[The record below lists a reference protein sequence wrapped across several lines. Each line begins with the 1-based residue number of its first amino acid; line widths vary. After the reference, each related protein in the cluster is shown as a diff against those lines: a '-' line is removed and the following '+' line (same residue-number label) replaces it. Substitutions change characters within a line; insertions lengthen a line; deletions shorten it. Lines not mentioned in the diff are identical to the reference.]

1 MNRFMKYAAAAL
13 AAATAVSTLGGCEQ
27 LEQKTPE
34 DTVAVTFG
42 DTNIMLDEVTY
53 MIRSMEYTY
62 ESYFGSNICSND
74 MGDGSGM
81 TVGDYIKQMSLS
93 QLRQTLVLN
102 EYAEQNGIELSDA
115 QKAKV
120 DDAIEKLKEEGEDY
134 LNAVGA
140 TDELIEKTYTENAIA
155 NLVYMDLVADVD
167 TTVGDDEF
175 LRKKIAYVKLTPS
188 ELTETTAAEEG
199 TTVTETESG
208 SEEEASS
215 EAGSS
220 EETSEAGSEE
230 ASSEN
235 ASDEAASSE
244 VASDEADSTEEAS
257 TEKETETSTEVATET
272 ETETESA
279 SDTEVVTEV
288 ATEAESESESN
299 TESDTES
306 DTEVSNGSE
315 ESTEAETLSEE
326 EQERQD
332 AMNDAADKILKEFED
347 GSDAADFI
355 SDYQNDSHFTATNS
369 EISISEEGTAVYNA
383 AAWALSTDECTIYN
397 SDDGSIYII
406 RCLDDN
412 DEEARQ
418 SAIDSEIESRKT
430 ALFEE
435 KYSEIQDASSKF
447 KVDQDVIDTIRFTTP
462 VYVAPTEEDTT
473 EETTENASEEAS
485 SEDASSEEASSESES
500 ESSSEEVTEE
510 SAEKNTESESE
521 SEKES
526 TSEAETK

>member
-1 MNRFMKYAAAAL
+1 MNRIMKYAAAAL

-27 LEQKTPE
+27 LEKKAPE
-34 DTVAVTFG
+34 DTVAVSFG

-62 ESYFGSNICSND
+62 ESYFGSNICGND

-102 EYAEQNGIELSDA
+102 EYAKKNGIELSDD

-120 DDAIEKLKEEGEDY
+120 DEAIEKLQTESEDY
-134 LNAVGA
+134 LEAVGA

-188 ELTETTAAEEG
+188 ELTETTAADEA
-199 TTVTETESG
+199 TTEVSSDEDS
-208 SEEEASS
+208 SEEASS
-215 EAGSS
+215 IENTEAES
-220 EETSEAGSEE
+220 ESASKDVTTSTEE

-235 ASDEAASSE
+235 ASTDAAST
-244 VASDEADSTEEAS
+244 EAVSTEEAS
-257 TEKETETSTEVATET
+257 SENVSELSSEASTEDSTEV
-272 ETETESA
+272 
-279 SDTEVVTEV
+279 
-288 ATEAESESESN
+288 
-299 TESDTES
+299 
-306 DTEVSNGSE
+306 
-315 ESTEAETLSEE
+315 ETLSEE

-332 AMNDAADKILKEFED
+332 AMNDAADKILKEFEE
-347 GSDAADFI
+347 GNDAADFI

-369 EISISEEGTAVYNA
+369 EISISEDGTAVYNA
-383 AAWALSTDECTIYN
+383 AAWALATDECTVYR

-430 ALFEE
+430 ALFSE
-435 KYSEIQDASSKF
+435 KYAEIQDDSSKF
-447 KVDQDVIDTIRFTTP
+447 KVDEDVIDTIRFTTP
-462 VYVAPTEEDTT
+462 VYVAPSE
-473 EETTENASEEAS
+473 EETSESETSGEETSESETGEKESTKEEKSSESDESKEVVSEAS
-485 SEDASSEEASSESES
+485 SE
-500 ESSSEEVTEE
+500 EE
-510 SAEKNTESESE
+510 SK
-521 SEKES
+521 
-526 TSEAETK
+526 

>member
-1 MNRFMKYAAAAL
+1 MNRIMKYAAAAL

-27 LEQKTPE
+27 LEKKAPE
-34 DTVAVTFG
+34 DTVAVSFG

-62 ESYFGSNICSND
+62 ESYFGSNICGND

-102 EYAEQNGIELSDA
+102 EYAKKNGIELSDD

-120 DDAIEKLKEEGEDY
+120 DEAIEKLQTESEDY
-134 LNAVGA
+134 LDAVGA

-188 ELTETTAAEEG
+188 ELTETTAADEATTEVSSDEDSSEEASSIENTEAESESASKDV
-199 TTVTETESG
+199 TTST
-208 SEEEASS
+208 EEASS
-215 EAGSS
+215 EKAS
-220 EETSEAGSEE
+220 TEE

-235 ASDEAASSE
+235 VSELSS
-244 VASDEADSTEEAS
+244 EAS
-257 TEKETETSTEVATET
+257 TEDSTEV
-272 ETETESA
+272 
-279 SDTEVVTEV
+279 
-288 ATEAESESESN
+288 
-299 TESDTES
+299 
-306 DTEVSNGSE
+306 
-315 ESTEAETLSEE
+315 ETLSEE

-332 AMNDAADKILKEFED
+332 AMNDAADKILKEFEE
-347 GSDAADFI
+347 GNDAADFI

-369 EISISEEGTAVYNA
+369 EISISEDGTAVYNA
-383 AAWALSTDECTIYN
+383 SAWALATDECTVYR

-430 ALFEE
+430 ALFSE
-435 KYSEIQDASSKF
+435 KYAEIQDDSSKF
-447 KVDQDVIDTIRFTTP
+447 KVDEDVIDTIRFTTP
-462 VYVAPTEEDTT
+462 VYVAPSE
-473 EETTENASEEAS
+473 EETSESETSGEETSESETGEKESTKEEKSSESDESEEAVSEAS
-485 SEDASSEEASSESES
+485 SE
-500 ESSSEEVTEE
+500 EE
-510 SAEKNTESESE
+510 SK
-521 SEKES
+521 
-526 TSEAETK
+526 

>member
-1 MNRFMKYAAAAL
+1 MNRIMKYAAAAL

-27 LEQKTPE
+27 LEKKAPE
-34 DTVAVTFG
+34 DTVAVSFG

-62 ESYFGSNICSND
+62 ESYFGSNICGND

-102 EYAEQNGIELSDA
+102 EYAKKNGIELSDD

-120 DDAIEKLKEEGEDY
+120 DEAIEKLQTESEDY
-134 LNAVGA
+134 LDAVGA

-188 ELTETTAAEEG
+188 ELTETTAAEEA
-199 TTVTETESG
+199 TTEVSSDEDSSEEASSIENTEAESESASKDVTTST
-208 SEEEASS
+208 EEASS
-215 EAGSS
+215 EKAS
-220 EETSEAGSEE
+220 TEAVSTEE

-235 ASDEAASSE
+235 VSKLSS
-244 VASDEADSTEEAS
+244 EAS
-257 TEKETETSTEVATET
+257 TEDSTEV
-272 ETETESA
+272 
-279 SDTEVVTEV
+279 
-288 ATEAESESESN
+288 
-299 TESDTES
+299 
-306 DTEVSNGSE
+306 
-315 ESTEAETLSEE
+315 ETLSEE

-332 AMNDAADKILKEFED
+332 AMNDAADKILKEFEE
-347 GSDAADFI
+347 GNDAADFI

-369 EISISEEGTAVYNA
+369 EISISEDGTAVYNA
-383 AAWALSTDECTIYN
+383 SAWALATDECTVYR

-430 ALFEE
+430 ALFSE
-435 KYSEIQDASSKF
+435 KYAEIQDDSSKF
-447 KVDQDVIDTIRFTTP
+447 KVDEDVIDTIRFTTP
-462 VYVAPTEEDTT
+462 VYVAPSE
-473 EETTENASEEAS
+473 EETSESETSGEETSESETGEKESTKEEKSSESDESEEVVSEAS
-485 SEDASSEEASSESES
+485 SE
-500 ESSSEEVTEE
+500 EE
-510 SAEKNTESESE
+510 SK
-521 SEKES
+521 
-526 TSEAETK
+526 

>member
-1 MNRFMKYAAAAL
+1 MNRIMKYAAAAL

-27 LEQKTPE
+27 LEKKAPE
-34 DTVAVTFG
+34 DTVAVSFG

-102 EYAEQNGIELSDA
+102 EYAKKNGIELSGD

-120 DDAIEKLKEEGEDY
+120 DEAIEKLQTEAEDY
-134 LNAVGA
+134 LDAVGA

-188 ELTETTAAEEG
+188 ELTETTAAAEATTEASSDEGSSEESSS
-199 TTVTETESG
+199 VENTETESI
-208 SEEEASS
+208 SKDDETSTEEASS
-215 EAGSS
+215 EKAS
-220 EETSEAGSEE
+220 TEE
-230 ASSEN
+230 ASSEKT
-235 ASDEAASSE
+235 SELSSE
-244 VASDEADSTEEAS
+244 SDTEAS
-257 TEKETETSTEVATET
+257 TES
-272 ETETESA
+272 
-279 SDTEVVTEV
+279 
-288 ATEAESESESN
+288 
-299 TESDTES
+299 
-306 DTEVSNGSE
+306 
-315 ESTEAETLSEE
+315 ETLSEE

-332 AMNDAADKILKEFED
+332 AMNDAADKILKEFEE
-347 GSDAADFI
+347 GNDAADFI

-369 EISISEEGTAVYNA
+369 EISISEDGTAVYNA
-383 AAWALSTDECTIYN
+383 AAWALATDECTVYK

-430 ALFEE
+430 ALFSE
-435 KYSEIQDASSKF
+435 KYAEIQDESSKF
-447 KVDQDVIDTIRFTTP
+447 KVDEDVIDTIRFTTP
-462 VYVAPTEEDTT
+462 VYVAPSE
-473 EETTENASEEAS
+473 EETSEGETGKEETSENETSEEESSKAEKSSESDESEEAVSEAS
-485 SEDASSEEASSESES
+485 SE
-500 ESSSEEVTEE
+500 EE
-510 SAEKNTESESE
+510 SK
-521 SEKES
+521 
-526 TSEAETK
+526 

>member
-1 MNRFMKYAAAAL
+1 MNRIMKYAAAAL

-27 LEQKTPE
+27 LENKAPE
-34 DTVAVTFG
+34 DTVAVSFG

-102 EYAEQNGIELSDA
+102 EYAKKNGIELSDD

-120 DDAIEKLKEEGEDY
+120 DEAIEKLQTESEDY
-134 LNAVGA
+134 LDAVGA

-188 ELTETTAAEEG
+188 ELTETTAAAEATTEASSDEGSSEESSS
-199 TTVTETESG
+199 VENTETESI
-208 SEEEASS
+208 SKDDETSTEEASS
-215 EAGSS
+215 EKA
-220 EETSEAGSEE
+220 
-230 ASSEN
+230 
-235 ASDEAASSE
+235 
-244 VASDEADSTEEAS
+244 STEEAS
-257 TEKETETSTEVATET
+257 TEEASSEKASELSSEALTEDSTE
-272 ETETESA
+272 S
-279 SDTEVVTEV
+279 
-288 ATEAESESESN
+288 
-299 TESDTES
+299 
-306 DTEVSNGSE
+306 
-315 ESTEAETLSEE
+315 ETLSEE

-332 AMNDAADKILKEFED
+332 AMNDAADKILKAFEE
-347 GSDAADFI
+347 GNDAADFI

-369 EISISEEGTAVYNA
+369 EISISEDGTAVYNA
-383 AAWALSTDECTIYN
+383 AAWALATDECTVYK

-430 ALFEE
+430 ALFSE
-435 KYSEIQDASSKF
+435 KYAEIQDESSKF
-447 KVDQDVIDTIRFTTP
+447 KVDEDVIDTIRFTTP
-462 VYVAPTEEDTT
+462 VYVAPSEEESSEGETSG
-473 EETTENASEEAS
+473 EETSENETSEEESSKAEKSSESEEAVSEAS
-485 SEDASSEEASSESES
+485 SE
-500 ESSSEEVTEE
+500 EE
-510 SAEKNTESESE
+510 SK
-521 SEKES
+521 
-526 TSEAETK
+526 

>member
-1 MNRFMKYAAAAL
+1 MNRIMKYAAAAL

-27 LEQKTPE
+27 LEKKAPE
-34 DTVAVTFG
+34 DTVAVSFG

-62 ESYFGSNICSND
+62 ESYFGSNICGND

-102 EYAEQNGIELSDA
+102 EYAKKNGIELSDD

-120 DDAIEKLKEEGEDY
+120 DEAIEKLQTESEDY
-134 LNAVGA
+134 LEAVGA

-188 ELTETTAAEEG
+188 ELTETTAADGATTEVSSDEDSSEEASSIENTEAESESASKDV
-199 TTVTETESG
+199 TTST
-208 SEEEASS
+208 EEASS
-215 EAGSS
+215 EKAS
-220 EETSEAGSEE
+220 TEE

-235 ASDEAASSE
+235 VSELSS
-244 VASDEADSTEEAS
+244 EAS
-257 TEKETETSTEVATET
+257 TE
-272 ETETESA
+272 
-279 SDTEVVTEV
+279 D
-288 ATEAESESESN
+288 
-299 TESDTES
+299 
-306 DTEVSNGSE
+306 
-315 ESTEAETLSEE
+315 STEAETLSEE

-332 AMNDAADKILKEFED
+332 AMNDAADKILKEFEE
-347 GSDAADFI
+347 GNDAADFI

-369 EISISEEGTAVYNA
+369 EISISEDGTAVYNA
-383 AAWALSTDECTIYN
+383 AAWALATDECTVYR

-430 ALFEE
+430 ALFSE
-435 KYSEIQDASSKF
+435 KYAEIQDDSSKF
-447 KVDQDVIDTIRFTTP
+447 KVDEDVIDTIRFTTP
-462 VYVAPTEEDTT
+462 VYVAPSE
-473 EETTENASEEAS
+473 EETSESETSGEETSESETNGEETSESETGGEKTSENETSEEESVKAENSSESDESEEAVSEAS
-485 SEDASSEEASSESES
+485 SE
-500 ESSSEEVTEE
+500 EE
-510 SAEKNTESESE
+510 SK
-521 SEKES
+521 
-526 TSEAETK
+526 

>member
-1 MNRFMKYAAAAL
+1 MNRIMKYAAAAL

-27 LEQKTPE
+27 LEKKAPE
-34 DTVAVTFG
+34 DTVAVSFG

-62 ESYFGSNICSND
+62 ESYFGSNICGND

-102 EYAEQNGIELSDA
+102 EYAKKNGIELSDD

-120 DDAIEKLKEEGEDY
+120 DEAIEKLQTESEDY
-134 LNAVGA
+134 LEAVGA

-188 ELTETTAAEEG
+188 ELTETTAADEATTEVSSDEDSSEEASSIEN
-199 TTVTETESG
+199 TETESE
-208 SEEEASS
+208 SVSKDVTTSTEEASS
-215 EAGSS
+215 EKAS
-220 EETSEAGSEE
+220 TEAVSTEE

-235 ASDEAASSE
+235 VSEISS
-244 VASDEADSTEEAS
+244 EAS
-257 TEKETETSTEVATET
+257 TEDSTEV
-272 ETETESA
+272 
-279 SDTEVVTEV
+279 
-288 ATEAESESESN
+288 
-299 TESDTES
+299 
-306 DTEVSNGSE
+306 
-315 ESTEAETLSEE
+315 ETLSEE

-332 AMNDAADKILKEFED
+332 AMNDAADKILKEFEE
-347 GSDAADFI
+347 GNDAADFI

-369 EISISEEGTAVYNA
+369 EISISEDGTAVYNA
-383 AAWALSTDECTIYN
+383 AAWALATDECTVYR

-430 ALFEE
+430 ALFSE
-435 KYSEIQDASSKF
+435 KYAEIQEESSKF
-447 KVDQDVIDTIRFTTP
+447 KVDEDVIDTIRFTTP
-462 VYVAPTEEDTT
+462 VYVAPSE
-473 EETTENASEEAS
+473 EETSESETSGEETSESETGEEESTKEEKSSESDESEEAVSEAS
-485 SEDASSEEASSESES
+485 SE
-500 ESSSEEVTEE
+500 EE
-510 SAEKNTESESE
+510 SK
-521 SEKES
+521 
-526 TSEAETK
+526 

>member
-1 MNRFMKYAAAAL
+1 MNRIMKYAAAAL
-13 AAATAVSTLGGCEQ
+13 VAATAVSTLGGCEQ
-27 LEQKTPE
+27 LEKKAPE
-34 DTVAVTFG
+34 DTVAVSFG

-62 ESYFGSNICSND
+62 ESYFGSNICGND

-102 EYAEQNGIELSDA
+102 EYAKKNGIELSDD

-120 DDAIEKLKEEGEDY
+120 DEAIEKLQTESEDY
-134 LNAVGA
+134 LEAVGA

-188 ELTETTAAEEG
+188 ELTETTAAEEA
-199 TTVTETESG
+199 TTEVSSDEDS
-208 SEEEASS
+208 SEEASS
-215 EAGSS
+215 IENTEAES
-220 EETSEAGSEE
+220 ESASKDVTTSTEE

-235 ASDEAASSE
+235 ASTDA
-244 VASDEADSTEEAS
+244 VSTEEAS
-257 TEKETETSTEVATET
+257 SENVSKLSSEASTEDSTEV
-272 ETETESA
+272 
-279 SDTEVVTEV
+279 
-288 ATEAESESESN
+288 
-299 TESDTES
+299 
-306 DTEVSNGSE
+306 
-315 ESTEAETLSEE
+315 ETLSEE

-332 AMNDAADKILKEFED
+332 AMNDAADKILKEFEE
-347 GSDAADFI
+347 GNDAADFI

-369 EISISEEGTAVYNA
+369 EISISEDGTAVYNA
-383 AAWALSTDECTIYN
+383 AAWALATDECTVYR

-430 ALFEE
+430 ALFSE
-435 KYSEIQDASSKF
+435 KYAEIQDDSSKF
-447 KVDQDVIDTIRFTTP
+447 KVDEDVIDTIRFTTP
-462 VYVAPTEEDTT
+462 VYVAPSE
-473 EETTENASEEAS
+473 EETSESETSGEETSESETGEEESTKEEKSSESDESEEAVSEAS
-485 SEDASSEEASSESES
+485 SE
-500 ESSSEEVTEE
+500 EE
-510 SAEKNTESESE
+510 SK
-521 SEKES
+521 
-526 TSEAETK
+526 

>member
-1 MNRFMKYAAAAL
+1 MNRIMKYAAAAL

-27 LEQKTPE
+27 LENKAPE
-34 DTVAVTFG
+34 DTVAVSFG

-102 EYAEQNGIELSDA
+102 EYAKKNGIELSDD

-120 DDAIEKLKEEGEDY
+120 DEAIEKLQTEAEDY
-134 LNAVGA
+134 LDAVGA

-188 ELTETTAAEEG
+188 ELTETTAAAEA
-199 TTVTETESG
+199 TTEV
-208 SEEEASS
+208 SS
-215 EAGSS
+215 DEDSS
-220 EETSEAGSEE
+220 EE
-230 ASSEN
+230 SSSIEN
-235 ASDEAASSE
+235 
-244 VASDEADSTEEAS
+244 
-257 TEKETETSTEVATET
+257 
-272 ETETESA
+272 
-279 SDTEVVTEV
+279 
-288 ATEAESESESN
+288 TEAESESASKDVTTS
-299 TESDTES
+299 TEEAS
-306 DTEVSNGSE
+306 SE
-315 ESTEAETLSEE
+315 KASTEAVSTEEASSEKTSELSSEASTEASTESETLSEE

-332 AMNDAADKILKEFED
+332 AMNDAADKILKAFEE
-347 GSDAADFI
+347 GNDAADFI

-369 EISISEEGTAVYNA
+369 EISISEDGTAVYNA
-383 AAWALSTDECTIYN
+383 AAWALSTDECTVYK

-430 ALFEE
+430 ALFSE
-435 KYSEIQDASSKF
+435 KYAEIQEESSKF
-447 KVDQDVIDTIRFTTP
+447 KVDEDVIDTIRFTTP
-462 VYVAPTEEDTT
+462 VYVAPSE
-473 EETTENASEEAS
+473 EETSESETNGEETSESETNGEETSESETGGEKTSENETSEEESVKAENSSESDESEEAVSEAS
-485 SEDASSEEASSESES
+485 SE
-500 ESSSEEVTEE
+500 EE
-510 SAEKNTESESE
+510 SK
-521 SEKES
+521 
-526 TSEAETK
+526 

>member
-1 MNRFMKYAAAAL
+1 MNRIMKYAAAAL

-27 LEQKTPE
+27 LEKKAPE
-34 DTVAVTFG
+34 DTVAVSFG

-62 ESYFGSNICSND
+62 ESYFGSNICGND

-102 EYAEQNGIELSDA
+102 EYAKKNGIELSDD

-120 DDAIEKLKEEGEDY
+120 DEAIEKLQTESEDY
-134 LNAVGA
+134 LEAVGA

-188 ELTETTAAEEG
+188 ELTETTAADEATTEVSSDEDSSEEASSIENTEAESESVSKDV
-199 TTVTETESG
+199 TTST
-208 SEEEASS
+208 EEASS
-215 EAGSS
+215 EKAS
-220 EETSEAGSEE
+220 TEAVSTEE

-235 ASDEAASSE
+235 VSELSS
-244 VASDEADSTEEAS
+244 EAS
-257 TEKETETSTEVATET
+257 TEDSTEV
-272 ETETESA
+272 
-279 SDTEVVTEV
+279 
-288 ATEAESESESN
+288 
-299 TESDTES
+299 
-306 DTEVSNGSE
+306 
-315 ESTEAETLSEE
+315 ETLSEE

-332 AMNDAADKILKEFED
+332 AMNDAADKILKEFEE
-347 GSDAADFI
+347 GNDAADFI

-369 EISISEEGTAVYNA
+369 EISISEDGTAVYNA
-383 AAWALSTDECTIYN
+383 AAWALATDECTVYR

-430 ALFEE
+430 ALFSE
-435 KYSEIQDASSKF
+435 KYAEIQDDSSKF
-447 KVDQDVIDTIRFTTP
+447 KVDEDVIDTIRFTTP
-462 VYVAPTEEDTT
+462 VYVAPSE
-473 EETTENASEEAS
+473 EETSESETGEEESTKEEKSSESDESEEAVSEAS
-485 SEDASSEEASSESES
+485 SE
-500 ESSSEEVTEE
+500 EE
-510 SAEKNTESESE
+510 SK
-521 SEKES
+521 
-526 TSEAETK
+526 

>member
-1 MNRFMKYAAAAL
+1 MNRIMKYAAAAL

-27 LEQKTPE
+27 LEKKAPE
-34 DTVAVTFG
+34 DTVAVSFG

-62 ESYFGSNICSND
+62 ESYFGSNICGND

-102 EYAEQNGIELSDA
+102 EYAKKNGIELSDD
-115 QKAKV
+115 QKAKL
-120 DDAIEKLKEEGEDY
+120 DEAIEKLQTESEDY
-134 LNAVGA
+134 LEAVGA

-188 ELTETTAAEEG
+188 ELTETTAADEA
-199 TTVTETESG
+199 TTEV
-208 SEEEASS
+208 SS
-215 EAGSS
+215 DEDS
-220 EETSEAGSEE
+220 SEE
-230 ASSEN
+230 ASSIEN
-235 ASDEAASSE
+235 
-244 VASDEADSTEEAS
+244 
-257 TEKETETSTEVATET
+257 
-272 ETETESA
+272 
-279 SDTEVVTEV
+279 
-288 ATEAESESESN
+288 TEAESESVSKDVTTS
-299 TESDTES
+299 TEEAS
-306 DTEVSNGSE
+306 SE
-315 ESTEAETLSEE
+315 KASTEAVSTGEASSENVSKLSSEASTEDSTEVETLSEE

-332 AMNDAADKILKEFED
+332 AMNDAADKILKEFEE
-347 GSDAADFI
+347 GNDAADFI

-369 EISISEEGTAVYNA
+369 EISISEDGTAVYNA
-383 AAWALSTDECTIYN
+383 SAWALATDECTVYR

-430 ALFEE
+430 ALFSE
-435 KYSEIQDASSKF
+435 KYAEIQDDSSKF
-447 KVDQDVIDTIRFTTP
+447 KVDEDVIDTIRFTTP
-462 VYVAPTEEDTT
+462 VYVAPSE
-473 EETTENASEEAS
+473 EETSESETSGEETSESETGEKESTKEEKSSESDESEEAVSEAS
-485 SEDASSEEASSESES
+485 SE
-500 ESSSEEVTEE
+500 EE
-510 SAEKNTESESE
+510 SK
-521 SEKES
+521 
-526 TSEAETK
+526 

>member
-1 MNRFMKYAAAAL
+1 MNRIMKYAAAAL

-27 LEQKTPE
+27 LENKAPE
-34 DTVAVTFG
+34 DTVAVSFG

-102 EYAEQNGIELSDA
+102 EYAKKNGIELSDD

-120 DDAIEKLKEEGEDY
+120 DEAIEKLQTESEDY
-134 LNAVGA
+134 LDAVGA

-188 ELTETTAAEEG
+188 ELTETTAADEATTEVSSDEDSSEEASSIENTEAESESASKDV
-199 TTVTETESG
+199 TTST
-208 SEEEASS
+208 EEASS
-215 EAGSS
+215 EKAS
-220 EETSEAGSEE
+220 TEAVSTEE

-235 ASDEAASSE
+235 VSKLSS
-244 VASDEADSTEEAS
+244 EAS
-257 TEKETETSTEVATET
+257 TEDSTEV
-272 ETETESA
+272 
-279 SDTEVVTEV
+279 
-288 ATEAESESESN
+288 
-299 TESDTES
+299 
-306 DTEVSNGSE
+306 
-315 ESTEAETLSEE
+315 ETLSEE

-332 AMNDAADKILKEFED
+332 AMNDAADKILKEFEE
-347 GSDAADFI
+347 GNDAADFI

-369 EISISEEGTAVYNA
+369 EISISEDGTAVYNA
-383 AAWALSTDECTIYN
+383 AAWALSTDECTVYK

-430 ALFEE
+430 ALFSE
-435 KYSEIQDASSKF
+435 KYAEIQEESSKF
-447 KVDQDVIDTIRFTTP
+447 KVDEDVIDTIRFTTP
-462 VYVAPTEEDTT
+462 VYVAPSE
-473 EETTENASEEAS
+473 EETSESETNGEETSESETGGEKTSENETSEEESVKAENSSESDESEEAVSEAS
-485 SEDASSEEASSESES
+485 SE
-500 ESSSEEVTEE
+500 EE
-510 SAEKNTESESE
+510 SK
-521 SEKES
+521 
-526 TSEAETK
+526 

>member
-1 MNRFMKYAAAAL
+1 MNRIMKYAAAAL

-27 LEQKTPE
+27 LENKAPE
-34 DTVAVTFG
+34 DTVAVSFG

-102 EYAEQNGIELSDA
+102 EYAKKNGIELSDD

-120 DDAIEKLKEEGEDY
+120 DEAIEKLQTEAEDY
-134 LNAVGA
+134 LDAVGA

-188 ELTETTAAEEG
+188 ELTETTAAAEATTEASSDEGSSEESSS
-199 TTVTETESG
+199 VENTETESI
-208 SEEEASS
+208 SKDDETSTEEASS
-215 EAGSS
+215 EKAS
-220 EETSEAGSEE
+220 TEE
-230 ASSEN
+230 ASSEKT
-235 ASDEAASSE
+235 SELSS
-244 VASDEADSTEEAS
+244 
-257 TEKETETSTEVATET
+257 
-272 ETETESA
+272 
-279 SDTEVVTEV
+279 
-288 ATEAESESESN
+288 
-299 TESDTES
+299 ESDTEA
-306 DTEVSNGSE
+306 SN
-315 ESTEAETLSEE
+315 ESETLSEE

-332 AMNDAADKILKEFED
+332 AMSDAADKILKEFEE
-347 GSDAADFI
+347 GNDAADFI

-369 EISISEEGTAVYNA
+369 EISISEDGTAVYNA
-383 AAWALSTDECTIYN
+383 AAWALATDECTVYK

-430 ALFEE
+430 ALFSE
-435 KYSEIQDASSKF
+435 KYAEIQDESSKF
-447 KVDQDVIDTIRFTTP
+447 KVDEDVIDTIRFTTP
-462 VYVAPTEEDTT
+462 VYVAPSE
-473 EETTENASEEAS
+473 EETSEGETSGEETSENETSEEESSKAEKSSESDESEEAVSEAS
-485 SEDASSEEASSESES
+485 SE
-500 ESSSEEVTEE
+500 EE
-510 SAEKNTESESE
+510 SK
-521 SEKES
+521 
-526 TSEAETK
+526 

>member
-1 MNRFMKYAAAAL
+1 MNRIMKYAAAAL

-27 LEQKTPE
+27 LEKKAPE
-34 DTVAVTFG
+34 DTVAVSFG

-62 ESYFGSNICSND
+62 ESYFGSNICGND

-102 EYAEQNGIELSDA
+102 EYAKKNGIELSDD

-120 DDAIEKLKEEGEDY
+120 DEAIEKLQTESEDY
-134 LNAVGA
+134 LDAVGA

-188 ELTETTAAEEG
+188 ELTETTAADEA
-199 TTVTETESG
+199 TTEVSSDEDS
-208 SEEEASS
+208 SEEASS
-215 EAGSS
+215 IENTEAES
-220 EETSEAGSEE
+220 ESASKDVTTSTEE

-235 ASDEAASSE
+235 ASTDAAST
-244 VASDEADSTEEAS
+244 EAVSTEEAS
-257 TEKETETSTEVATET
+257 SENVSEISSEASTEDSTEV
-272 ETETESA
+272 
-279 SDTEVVTEV
+279 
-288 ATEAESESESN
+288 
-299 TESDTES
+299 
-306 DTEVSNGSE
+306 
-315 ESTEAETLSEE
+315 ETLSEE

-332 AMNDAADKILKEFED
+332 AMNDAADKILKEFEE
-347 GSDAADFI
+347 GNDAADFI

-369 EISISEEGTAVYNA
+369 EISISEDGTAVYNA
-383 AAWALSTDECTIYN
+383 AAWALATDECTVYR

-430 ALFEE
+430 ALFSE
-435 KYSEIQDASSKF
+435 KYAEIQDDSSKF
-447 KVDQDVIDTIRFTTP
+447 KVDEDVIDTIRFTTP
-462 VYVAPTEEDTT
+462 VYVAPSE
-473 EETTENASEEAS
+473 EETSESETSGEETSESETGEEESTKEEKSSESDESEEAVSEAS
-485 SEDASSEEASSESES
+485 SE
-500 ESSSEEVTEE
+500 EE
-510 SAEKNTESESE
+510 SK
-521 SEKES
+521 
-526 TSEAETK
+526 

>member
-1 MNRFMKYAAAAL
+1 MNRIMKYAAAAL

-27 LEQKTPE
+27 LEKKAPE
-34 DTVAVTFG
+34 DTVAVSFG

-62 ESYFGSNICSND
+62 ESYFGSNICGND

-102 EYAEQNGIELSDA
+102 EYAKKNGIELSDD

-120 DDAIEKLKEEGEDY
+120 DEAIEKLQTESEDY
-134 LNAVGA
+134 LEAVGA

-188 ELTETTAAEEG
+188 ELTETTAANEA
-199 TTVTETESG
+199 TTEVSSDEDS
-208 SEEEASS
+208 SEEASS
-215 EAGSS
+215 IENTEAES
-220 EETSEAGSEE
+220 ESASKDVTTSTEE

-235 ASDEAASSE
+235 ASTDA
-244 VASDEADSTEEAS
+244 VSTEEAS
-257 TEKETETSTEVATET
+257 SENVSELSSEASTEDSTEV
-272 ETETESA
+272 
-279 SDTEVVTEV
+279 
-288 ATEAESESESN
+288 
-299 TESDTES
+299 
-306 DTEVSNGSE
+306 
-315 ESTEAETLSEE
+315 ETLSEE

-332 AMNDAADKILKEFED
+332 AMNDAADKILKEFEE
-347 GSDAADFI
+347 GNDAADFI

-369 EISISEEGTAVYNA
+369 EISISEDGTAVYNA
-383 AAWALSTDECTIYN
+383 AAWALATDECTVYR

-430 ALFEE
+430 ALFSE
-435 KYSEIQDASSKF
+435 KYAEIQDDSSKF
-447 KVDQDVIDTIRFTTP
+447 KVDEDVIDTIRFTTP
-462 VYVAPTEEDTT
+462 VYVAPSE
-473 EETTENASEEAS
+473 EETSESETSGEETSESETGEEESTKEEKSSESDESEEAVSEAS
-485 SEDASSEEASSESES
+485 SE
-500 ESSSEEVTEE
+500 EE
-510 SAEKNTESESE
+510 SK
-521 SEKES
+521 
-526 TSEAETK
+526 

>member
-1 MNRFMKYAAAAL
+1 MNRIMKYAAAAL

-27 LEQKTPE
+27 LEKKAPE
-34 DTVAVTFG
+34 DTVAVSFG

-102 EYAEQNGIELSDA
+102 EYAKKNGIELSDD

-120 DDAIEKLKEEGEDY
+120 DEAIEKLQTESEDY
-134 LNAVGA
+134 LDAVGA

-188 ELTETTAAEEG
+188 ELTETTAAAEATTEASSDEGSSEEASS
-199 TTVTETESG
+199 VENTETESI
-208 SEEEASS
+208 SKDDETSTEEASS
-215 EAGSS
+215 EKAS
-220 EETSEAGSEE
+220 TEAVSTEE
-230 ASSEN
+230 ASSEK
-235 ASDEAASSE
+235 ASELSS
-244 VASDEADSTEEAS
+244 EAS
-257 TEKETETSTEVATET
+257 TEASTE
-272 ETETESA
+272 S
-279 SDTEVVTEV
+279 
-288 ATEAESESESN
+288 
-299 TESDTES
+299 
-306 DTEVSNGSE
+306 
-315 ESTEAETLSEE
+315 ETLSEE

-332 AMNDAADKILKEFED
+332 AMNDAADKILKEFEE
-347 GSDAADFI
+347 GNDAADFI

-369 EISISEEGTAVYNA
+369 EISISEDGTAVYNA
-383 AAWALSTDECTIYN
+383 AAWALATDECTVYK

-406 RCLDDN
+406 RCIDDN

-430 ALFEE
+430 ALFSE
-435 KYSEIQDASSKF
+435 KYAEIQDESSKF
-447 KVDQDVIDTIRFTTP
+447 KVDEDVIDTIRFTTP
-462 VYVAPTEEDTT
+462 VYVAPSEEESSEGETSG
-473 EETTENASEEAS
+473 EETSENETSEEES
-485 SEDASSEEASSESES
+485 SKAEKSSESEEAVS
-500 ESSSEEVTEE
+500 ETSSEEE
-510 SAEKNTESESE
+510 SK
-521 SEKES
+521 
-526 TSEAETK
+526 

>member
-1 MNRFMKYAAAAL
+1 MNRIMKYAAAAL

-27 LEQKTPE
+27 LEKKAPE
-34 DTVAVTFG
+34 DTVAVSFG
-42 DTNIMLDEVTY
+42 DTNIMLDEITY

-62 ESYFGSNICSND
+62 ESYFGSNICGND

-102 EYAEQNGIELSDA
+102 EYAKKNGIELSDD

-120 DDAIEKLKEEGEDY
+120 DEAIEKLQTESEDY
-134 LNAVGA
+134 LEAVGA

-188 ELTETTAAEEG
+188 ELTETTAADEA
-199 TTVTETESG
+199 TTEVSSDEDS
-208 SEEEASS
+208 SEEASS
-215 EAGSS
+215 IENTEAES
-220 EETSEAGSEE
+220 ESASKDVTTSTEE

-235 ASDEAASSE
+235 ASTDA
-244 VASDEADSTEEAS
+244 VSTEEAS
-257 TEKETETSTEVATET
+257 SENVSELSSEASTE
-272 ETETESA
+272 
-279 SDTEVVTEV
+279 D
-288 ATEAESESESN
+288 
-299 TESDTES
+299 
-306 DTEVSNGSE
+306 
-315 ESTEAETLSEE
+315 STEAETLSEE

-332 AMNDAADKILKEFED
+332 AMNDAADKILKEFEE
-347 GSDAADFI
+347 GNDAADFI

-369 EISISEEGTAVYNA
+369 EISISEDGTAVYNA
-383 AAWALSTDECTIYN
+383 AAWALATDECTVYR

-430 ALFEE
+430 ALFSE
-435 KYSEIQDASSKF
+435 KYAEIQDDSSKF
-447 KVDQDVIDTIRFTTP
+447 KVDEDVIDTIRFTTP
-462 VYVAPTEEDTT
+462 VYVAPSE
-473 EETTENASEEAS
+473 EETSESETSGEETSESETGEEESTKEEKSSESDESEEAVSEAS
-485 SEDASSEEASSESES
+485 SE
-500 ESSSEEVTEE
+500 EE
-510 SAEKNTESESE
+510 SK
-521 SEKES
+521 
-526 TSEAETK
+526 

>member
-1 MNRFMKYAAAAL
+1 MNRIMKYAAAAL

-27 LEQKTPE
+27 LEKKAPE
-34 DTVAVTFG
+34 DTVAVSFG
-42 DTNIMLDEVTY
+42 DTNIMLDEITY

-62 ESYFGSNICSND
+62 ESYFGSNICGND

-102 EYAEQNGIELSDA
+102 EYAKKNGIELSDD

-120 DDAIEKLKEEGEDY
+120 DEAIEKLQTESEDY
-134 LNAVGA
+134 LEAVGA

-188 ELTETTAAEEG
+188 ELTETTAADG
-199 TTVTETESG
+199 ATTEVSSDEDS
-208 SEEEASS
+208 SEEASS
-215 EAGSS
+215 IENTEAES
-220 EETSEAGSEE
+220 ESASKDVTTSTEE

-235 ASDEAASSE
+235 ASTDAAST
-244 VASDEADSTEEAS
+244 EAVSTEEAS
-257 TEKETETSTEVATET
+257 SENVSELSSEASTEDSTEV
-272 ETETESA
+272 
-279 SDTEVVTEV
+279 
-288 ATEAESESESN
+288 
-299 TESDTES
+299 
-306 DTEVSNGSE
+306 
-315 ESTEAETLSEE
+315 ETLSEE

-332 AMNDAADKILKEFED
+332 AMNDAADKILKEFEE
-347 GSDAADFI
+347 GNDAADFI

-369 EISISEEGTAVYNA
+369 EISISEDGTAVYNA
-383 AAWALSTDECTIYN
+383 AAWALATDECTVYR

-430 ALFEE
+430 ALFSE
-435 KYSEIQDASSKF
+435 KYAEIQDDSSKF
-447 KVDQDVIDTIRFTTP
+447 KVDEDVIDTIRFTTP
-462 VYVAPTEEDTT
+462 VYVAPSE
-473 EETTENASEEAS
+473 EETSESETNGEETSESETGGEKTSENETSEEESVKAENSSESDESEEAVSEAS
-485 SEDASSEEASSESES
+485 SE
-500 ESSSEEVTEE
+500 EE
-510 SAEKNTESESE
+510 SK
-521 SEKES
+521 
-526 TSEAETK
+526 

>member
-1 MNRFMKYAAAAL
+1 MNRIMKYAAAAL
-13 AAATAVSTLGGCEQ
+13 VAATAVSTLGGCEQ
-27 LEQKTPE
+27 LEKKAPE
-34 DTVAVTFG
+34 DTVAVSFG

-62 ESYFGSNICSND
+62 ESYFGSNICGND

-102 EYAEQNGIELSDA
+102 EYAKKNGIELSDD

-120 DDAIEKLKEEGEDY
+120 DEAIEKLQTESEDY
-134 LNAVGA
+134 LEAVGA

-188 ELTETTAAEEG
+188 ELTETTAADEA
-199 TTVTETESG
+199 TTEV
-208 SEEEASS
+208 SS
-215 EAGSS
+215 DEDS
-220 EETSEAGSEE
+220 SEE
-230 ASSEN
+230 ASSIEN
-235 ASDEAASSE
+235 
-244 VASDEADSTEEAS
+244 
-257 TEKETETSTEVATET
+257 
-272 ETETESA
+272 
-279 SDTEVVTEV
+279 
-288 ATEAESESESN
+288 TEAESESVSKDVTTS
-299 TESDTES
+299 TEEASSEKASTEAVS
-306 DTEVSNGSE
+306 TGEASSENVSKLSSEASTED
-315 ESTEAETLSEE
+315 STEAETLSEE

-332 AMNDAADKILKEFED
+332 AMNDAADKILKEFEE
-347 GSDAADFI
+347 GNDAADFI

-369 EISISEEGTAVYNA
+369 EISISEDGTAVYNA
-383 AAWALSTDECTIYN
+383 SAWALATDECTVYR

-430 ALFEE
+430 ALFSE
-435 KYSEIQDASSKF
+435 KYAEIQDDSSKF
-447 KVDQDVIDTIRFTTP
+447 KVDEDVIDTIRFTTP
-462 VYVAPTEEDTT
+462 VYVAPSE
-473 EETTENASEEAS
+473 EETSESETSGEETSESETGGEKTSENETSEEESVKAENSSESDESEEAVSEAS
-485 SEDASSEEASSESES
+485 SE
-500 ESSSEEVTEE
+500 EE
-510 SAEKNTESESE
+510 SK
-521 SEKES
+521 
-526 TSEAETK
+526 

>member
-1 MNRFMKYAAAAL
+1 MNRIMKYAAAAL

-27 LEQKTPE
+27 LEKKAPE
-34 DTVAVTFG
+34 DTVAVSFG

-62 ESYFGSNICSND
+62 ESYFGSNICGND

-102 EYAEQNGIELSDA
+102 EYAKKNGIELSDD

-120 DDAIEKLKEEGEDY
+120 DEAIEKLQTESEDY
-134 LNAVGA
+134 LDAVGA

-188 ELTETTAAEEG
+188 ELTETTAANEATTEVSSDEDSSEEASSIENTEVESESVSKDV
-199 TTVTETESG
+199 TTST
-208 SEEEASS
+208 EEASS
-215 EAGSS
+215 EKAS
-220 EETSEAGSEE
+220 TEE

-235 ASDEAASSE
+235 VSELSS
-244 VASDEADSTEEAS
+244 EAS
-257 TEKETETSTEVATET
+257 TE
-272 ETETESA
+272 
-279 SDTEVVTEV
+279 D
-288 ATEAESESESN
+288 
-299 TESDTES
+299 
-306 DTEVSNGSE
+306 
-315 ESTEAETLSEE
+315 STEAETLSEE

-332 AMNDAADKILKEFED
+332 AMNDAADKILKEFEE
-347 GSDAADFI
+347 GNDAADFI

-369 EISISEEGTAVYNA
+369 EISISEDGTAVYNA
-383 AAWALSTDECTIYN
+383 AAWALATDECTVYR

-412 DEEARQ
+412 DEEARK

-430 ALFEE
+430 ALFSE
-435 KYSEIQDASSKF
+435 KYAEIQDDSSKF
-447 KVDQDVIDTIRFTTP
+447 KVDEDVIDTIRFTTP
-462 VYVAPTEEDTT
+462 VYVAPSE
-473 EETTENASEEAS
+473 EETSESETSGEETSEIETGEEESTKEEKSSESDESDEAVSEAS
-485 SEDASSEEASSESES
+485 SE
-500 ESSSEEVTEE
+500 EE
-510 SAEKNTESESE
+510 SK
-521 SEKES
+521 
-526 TSEAETK
+526 

>member
-1 MNRFMKYAAAAL
+1 MNRIMKYAAAAL

-27 LEQKTPE
+27 LEKKAPE
-34 DTVAVTFG
+34 DTVAVSFG

-62 ESYFGSNICSND
+62 ESYFGSNICGND

-102 EYAEQNGIELSDA
+102 EYAKKNGIELSDD

-120 DDAIEKLKEEGEDY
+120 DEAIEKLQTESEDY
-134 LNAVGA
+134 LDAVGA

-188 ELTETTAAEEG
+188 ELTETTAANEATTEVSSDEDSSEEASSIENTEVESESVSKDV
-199 TTVTETESG
+199 TTST
-208 SEEEASS
+208 EEASS
-215 EAGSS
+215 EKAS
-220 EETSEAGSEE
+220 TEE

-235 ASDEAASSE
+235 VSELSS
-244 VASDEADSTEEAS
+244 EAS
-257 TEKETETSTEVATET
+257 TE
-272 ETETESA
+272 
-279 SDTEVVTEV
+279 D
-288 ATEAESESESN
+288 
-299 TESDTES
+299 
-306 DTEVSNGSE
+306 
-315 ESTEAETLSEE
+315 STEAETLSEE

-332 AMNDAADKILKEFED
+332 AMNDAADKILKEFEE
-347 GSDAADFI
+347 GNDAADFI

-369 EISISEEGTAVYNA
+369 EISISEDGTAVYNA
-383 AAWALSTDECTIYN
+383 AAWALATDECTVYR

-418 SAIDSEIESRKT
+418 SAIDSEIENRKT
-430 ALFEE
+430 ALFSE
-435 KYSEIQDASSKF
+435 KYAEIQDDSSKF
-447 KVDQDVIDTIRFTTP
+447 KVDEDVIDTIRFTTP
-462 VYVAPTEEDTT
+462 VYVAPSE
-473 EETTENASEEAS
+473 EETSESETSGEETSESETGEEESTKEEKSSESDESEEAVSEAS
-485 SEDASSEEASSESES
+485 SE
-500 ESSSEEVTEE
+500 EE
-510 SAEKNTESESE
+510 SK
-521 SEKES
+521 
-526 TSEAETK
+526 

>member
-1 MNRFMKYAAAAL
+1 MNRIMKYAAAAL
-13 AAATAVSTLGGCEQ
+13 VAATAVSTLGGCEQ
-27 LEQKTPE
+27 LEKKAPE
-34 DTVAVTFG
+34 DTVAVSFG

-62 ESYFGSNICSND
+62 ESYFGSNICGND

-102 EYAEQNGIELSDA
+102 EYAKKNGIELSDD
-115 QKAKV
+115 QKAKL
-120 DDAIEKLKEEGEDY
+120 DEAIEKLQTESEDY
-134 LNAVGA
+134 LDAVGA

-188 ELTETTAAEEG
+188 ELTETTAADEATTEVSSDEDSSEEASSIENTEAESESVSKDV
-199 TTVTETESG
+199 TTST
-208 SEEEASS
+208 EEASS
-215 EAGSS
+215 EKAS
-220 EETSEAGSEE
+220 TEAVSTEE

-235 ASDEAASSE
+235 VSELSS
-244 VASDEADSTEEAS
+244 EAS
-257 TEKETETSTEVATET
+257 TEDSTEV
-272 ETETESA
+272 
-279 SDTEVVTEV
+279 
-288 ATEAESESESN
+288 
-299 TESDTES
+299 
-306 DTEVSNGSE
+306 
-315 ESTEAETLSEE
+315 ETLSEE

-332 AMNDAADKILKEFED
+332 AMNDAADKILKEFEE
-347 GSDAADFI
+347 GNDAADFI

-369 EISISEEGTAVYNA
+369 EISISEDGTAVYNA
-383 AAWALSTDECTIYN
+383 AAWALSTDECTVYK

-430 ALFEE
+430 ALFSE
-435 KYSEIQDASSKF
+435 KYAEIQEESSKF
-447 KVDQDVIDTIRFTTP
+447 KVDEDVIDTIRFTTP
-462 VYVAPTEEDTT
+462 VYVAPSE
-473 EETTENASEEAS
+473 EETSESETNGEETSESETGGEKTSENETSEEESVKAENSSESDESEEAVSEAS
-485 SEDASSEEASSESES
+485 SE
-500 ESSSEEVTEE
+500 EE
-510 SAEKNTESESE
+510 SK
-521 SEKES
+521 
-526 TSEAETK
+526 

>member
-1 MNRFMKYAAAAL
+1 MNRIMKYAAAAL

-27 LEQKTPE
+27 LEKKAPE
-34 DTVAVTFG
+34 DTVAVSFG
-42 DTNIMLDEVTY
+42 DTNIMLDEITY

-62 ESYFGSNICSND
+62 ESYFGSNICGND

-102 EYAEQNGIELSDA
+102 EYAKKNGIELSDD

-120 DDAIEKLKEEGEDY
+120 DEAIEKLQTESEDY
-134 LNAVGA
+134 LEAVGA

-188 ELTETTAAEEG
+188 ELTETTAADGATTEVSSDEDSSEEASSIENTEAESESASKDV
-199 TTVTETESG
+199 TTST
-208 SEEEASS
+208 EEASS
-215 EAGSS
+215 EKAS
-220 EETSEAGSEE
+220 TEE

-235 ASDEAASSE
+235 VSELSS
-244 VASDEADSTEEAS
+244 EAS
-257 TEKETETSTEVATET
+257 TE
-272 ETETESA
+272 
-279 SDTEVVTEV
+279 D
-288 ATEAESESESN
+288 
-299 TESDTES
+299 
-306 DTEVSNGSE
+306 
-315 ESTEAETLSEE
+315 STEAETLSEE

-332 AMNDAADKILKEFED
+332 AMNDAADKILKEFEE
-347 GSDAADFI
+347 GNDAADFI

-369 EISISEEGTAVYNA
+369 EISISEDGTAVYNA
-383 AAWALSTDECTIYN
+383 SAWALATDECTVYR

-430 ALFEE
+430 ALFSE
-435 KYSEIQDASSKF
+435 KYAEIQDDSSKF
-447 KVDQDVIDTIRFTTP
+447 KVDEDVIDTIRFTTP
-462 VYVAPTEEDTT
+462 VYVAPSE
-473 EETTENASEEAS
+473 EETSESETGEEESTKEEKSSESDESEEGVSEAS
-485 SEDASSEEASSESES
+485 SE
-500 ESSSEEVTEE
+500 EE
-510 SAEKNTESESE
+510 SK
-521 SEKES
+521 
-526 TSEAETK
+526 

>member
-1 MNRFMKYAAAAL
+1 MNRIMKYAAAAF

-27 LEQKTPE
+27 LEKKAPE
-34 DTVAVTFG
+34 DTVAVSFG

-62 ESYFGSNICSND
+62 ESYFGSNICGND

-102 EYAEQNGIELSDA
+102 EYAKKNGIELSDD

-120 DDAIEKLKEEGEDY
+120 DEAIEKLQTESEDY
-134 LNAVGA
+134 LEAVGA

-188 ELTETTAAEEG
+188 ELTETTAADG
-199 TTVTETESG
+199 ATTEV
-208 SEEEASS
+208 SS
-215 EAGSS
+215 DEDS
-220 EETSEAGSEE
+220 SEE
-230 ASSEN
+230 ASSIEN
-235 ASDEAASSE
+235 
-244 VASDEADSTEEAS
+244 
-257 TEKETETSTEVATET
+257 
-272 ETETESA
+272 
-279 SDTEVVTEV
+279 
-288 ATEAESESESN
+288 TEAESESASKDVTTS
-299 TESDTES
+299 TEEAS
-306 DTEVSNGSE
+306 SE
-315 ESTEAETLSEE
+315 KASTEAETLSEE

-332 AMNDAADKILKEFED
+332 AMNDAADKILKEFEE
-347 GSDAADFI
+347 GNDAADFI

-369 EISISEEGTAVYNA
+369 EISISEDGTAVYNA
-383 AAWALSTDECTIYN
+383 AAWALATDECTVYR

-430 ALFEE
+430 ALFSE
-435 KYSEIQDASSKF
+435 KYAEIQDDSSKF
-447 KVDQDVIDTIRFTTP
+447 KVDEDVIDTIRFTTP
-462 VYVAPTEEDTT
+462 VYVAPSE
-473 EETTENASEEAS
+473 EETSESETSGEETSESETGEKESTKEEKSSESDESEEAVSEAS
-485 SEDASSEEASSESES
+485 SE
-500 ESSSEEVTEE
+500 EE
-510 SAEKNTESESE
+510 SK
-521 SEKES
+521 
-526 TSEAETK
+526 

>member
-1 MNRFMKYAAAAL
+1 MNRIMKYAAAAL

-27 LEQKTPE
+27 LEKKAPE
-34 DTVAVTFG
+34 DTVAVSFG

-62 ESYFGSNICSND
+62 ESYFGSNICGND

-102 EYAEQNGIELSDA
+102 EYAKKNGIELSDD
-115 QKAKV
+115 QKAKL
-120 DDAIEKLKEEGEDY
+120 DEAIEKLQTESEDY
-134 LNAVGA
+134 LEAVGA

-188 ELTETTAAEEG
+188 ELTETTAADEATTEVSSDEDSSEEASSIENTEAESESASKDV
-199 TTVTETESG
+199 TTST
-208 SEEEASS
+208 EEASS
-215 EAGSS
+215 EKAS
-220 EETSEAGSEE
+220 TEAVSTEE

-235 ASDEAASSE
+235 VSELSS
-244 VASDEADSTEEAS
+244 EAS
-257 TEKETETSTEVATET
+257 TEDSTEV
-272 ETETESA
+272 
-279 SDTEVVTEV
+279 
-288 ATEAESESESN
+288 
-299 TESDTES
+299 
-306 DTEVSNGSE
+306 
-315 ESTEAETLSEE
+315 ETLSEE

-332 AMNDAADKILKEFED
+332 AMNDAADKILKEFEE
-347 GSDAADFI
+347 GNDAADFI

-369 EISISEEGTAVYNA
+369 EISISEDGTAVYNA
-383 AAWALSTDECTIYN
+383 AAWALATDECTVYR

-430 ALFEE
+430 ALFSE
-435 KYSEIQDASSKF
+435 KYAEIQDDSSKF
-447 KVDQDVIDTIRFTTP
+447 KVDEDVIDTIRFTTP
-462 VYVAPTEEDTT
+462 VYVAPSE
-473 EETTENASEEAS
+473 EETSESETGEEESTKEEKSSESDESEEAVSEAS
-485 SEDASSEEASSESES
+485 SE
-500 ESSSEEVTEE
+500 EE
-510 SAEKNTESESE
+510 SK
-521 SEKES
+521 
-526 TSEAETK
+526 

>member
-1 MNRFMKYAAAAL
+1 MNRIMKYAAAAL

-27 LEQKTPE
+27 LEKKAPE
-34 DTVAVTFG
+34 DTVAVSFG

-102 EYAEQNGIELSDA
+102 EYAKKNGIELSDD

-120 DDAIEKLKEEGEDY
+120 DEAIEKLQTEAEDY
-134 LNAVGA
+134 LDAVGA

-188 ELTETTAAEEG
+188 ELTETTAAAEATTEASSDEGSSEESSS
-199 TTVTETESG
+199 VENTETESI
-208 SEEEASS
+208 SKDDETSTEEASS
-215 EAGSS
+215 EKAS
-220 EETSEAGSEE
+220 TEAVSTEE
-230 ASSEN
+230 ASSEKT
-235 ASDEAASSE
+235 SELSSE
-244 VASDEADSTEEAS
+244 SDTEAS
-257 TEKETETSTEVATET
+257 TES
-272 ETETESA
+272 
-279 SDTEVVTEV
+279 
-288 ATEAESESESN
+288 
-299 TESDTES
+299 
-306 DTEVSNGSE
+306 
-315 ESTEAETLSEE
+315 ETLSEE

-332 AMNDAADKILKEFED
+332 AMNDAADKILKEFEE
-347 GSDAADFI
+347 GNDAADFI

-369 EISISEEGTAVYNA
+369 EISISEDGTAVYNA
-383 AAWALSTDECTIYN
+383 AAWALATDECTVYK

-430 ALFEE
+430 ALFSE
-435 KYSEIQDASSKF
+435 KYAEIQDESSKF
-447 KVDQDVIDTIRFTTP
+447 KVDEDVIDTIRFTTP
-462 VYVAPTEEDTT
+462 VYVAPSE
-473 EETTENASEEAS
+473 EETSEGETGKEETSENETSEEESSKAEKSSESEESEEAVSEAS
-485 SEDASSEEASSESES
+485 SE
-500 ESSSEEVTEE
+500 EE
-510 SAEKNTESESE
+510 SK
-521 SEKES
+521 
-526 TSEAETK
+526 

>member
-1 MNRFMKYAAAAL
+1 MNRIMKYAAAAL
-13 AAATAVSTLGGCEQ
+13 VAATAVSTLGGCEQ
-27 LEQKTPE
+27 LEKKAPE
-34 DTVAVTFG
+34 DTVAVSFG

-62 ESYFGSNICSND
+62 ESYFGSNICGND

-102 EYAEQNGIELSDA
+102 EYAKKNGIELSDD

-120 DDAIEKLKEEGEDY
+120 DEAIEKLQTESEDY
-134 LNAVGA
+134 LEAVGA

-188 ELTETTAAEEG
+188 ELTETTAADEATTEVSSDEDSSEEASSIENTEAESESASKDV
-199 TTVTETESG
+199 TTST
-208 SEEEASS
+208 EEASS
-215 EAGSS
+215 EKAS
-220 EETSEAGSEE
+220 TEAVSTEE

-235 ASDEAASSE
+235 VSELSS
-244 VASDEADSTEEAS
+244 EAS
-257 TEKETETSTEVATET
+257 TEDSTEV
-272 ETETESA
+272 
-279 SDTEVVTEV
+279 
-288 ATEAESESESN
+288 
-299 TESDTES
+299 
-306 DTEVSNGSE
+306 
-315 ESTEAETLSEE
+315 ETLSEE

-332 AMNDAADKILKEFED
+332 AMNDAADKILKEFEE
-347 GSDAADFI
+347 GNDAADFI

-369 EISISEEGTAVYNA
+369 EISISEDGTAVYNA
-383 AAWALSTDECTIYN
+383 AAWALATDECTVYR

-430 ALFEE
+430 ALFSE
-435 KYSEIQDASSKF
+435 KYAEIQDDSSKF
-447 KVDQDVIDTIRFTTP
+447 KVDEDVIDTIRFTTP
-462 VYVAPTEEDTT
+462 VYVAPSE
-473 EETTENASEEAS
+473 EETSESETSGEETSESETGEEESTKEEKSSESDESEEAV
-485 SEDASSEEASSESES
+485 SEASSEEAS
-500 ESSSEEVTEE
+500 
-510 SAEKNTESESE
+510 K
-521 SEKES
+521 
-526 TSEAETK
+526 

>member
-1 MNRFMKYAAAAL
+1 MNRIMKYAAAAL

-27 LEQKTPE
+27 LEKKAPE
-34 DTVAVTFG
+34 DTVAVSFG

-62 ESYFGSNICSND
+62 ESYFGSNICGND

-102 EYAEQNGIELSDA
+102 EYAKKNGIELSDD

-120 DDAIEKLKEEGEDY
+120 DEAIEKLQTESEDY
-134 LNAVGA
+134 LEAVGA

-188 ELTETTAAEEG
+188 ELTETTAADEA
-199 TTVTETESG
+199 TTEV
-208 SEEEASS
+208 SS
-215 EAGSS
+215 DEDS
-220 EETSEAGSEE
+220 SEE
-230 ASSEN
+230 ASSIEN
-235 ASDEAASSE
+235 
-244 VASDEADSTEEAS
+244 
-257 TEKETETSTEVATET
+257 
-272 ETETESA
+272 
-279 SDTEVVTEV
+279 
-288 ATEAESESESN
+288 TEAESESASKDVTTS
-299 TESDTES
+299 TEEAS
-306 DTEVSNGSE
+306 SE
-315 ESTEAETLSEE
+315 KASTEAVSTEEASSQNVSEISSEASTEDSTEVETLSEE

-332 AMNDAADKILKEFED
+332 AMNDAADKILKEFEE
-347 GSDAADFI
+347 GNDAADFI

-369 EISISEEGTAVYNA
+369 EISISEDGTAVYNA
-383 AAWALSTDECTIYN
+383 AAWALATDECTVYR

-430 ALFEE
+430 ALFSE
-435 KYSEIQDASSKF
+435 KYAEIQDDSSKF
-447 KVDQDVIDTIRFTTP
+447 KVDEDVIDTIRFTTP
-462 VYVAPTEEDTT
+462 VYVAPSE
-473 EETTENASEEAS
+473 EETSESETSGEETSESETGEEESTKEEKSSESDESEEAVSEAS
-485 SEDASSEEASSESES
+485 SE
-500 ESSSEEVTEE
+500 EE
-510 SAEKNTESESE
+510 SK
-521 SEKES
+521 
-526 TSEAETK
+526 

>member
-1 MNRFMKYAAAAL
+1 MNRIMKYAAAAL

-27 LEQKTPE
+27 LEKKAPE
-34 DTVAVTFG
+34 DTVAVSFG

-62 ESYFGSNICSND
+62 ESYFGSNICGND

-102 EYAEQNGIELSDA
+102 EYAKKNGIELSDD

-120 DDAIEKLKEEGEDY
+120 DEAIEKLQTESEDY
-134 LNAVGA
+134 LEAVGA

-188 ELTETTAAEEG
+188 ELTETTAADEA
-199 TTVTETESG
+199 TTEVSSDEDS
-208 SEEEASS
+208 SEEASS
-215 EAGSS
+215 IENTEAES
-220 EETSEAGSEE
+220 ESASKDVTTSTEE

-235 ASDEAASSE
+235 ASTDAASTEAVSTGEASSE
-244 VASDEADSTEEAS
+244 NVSKLSSEAS
-257 TEKETETSTEVATET
+257 TEDSTEV
-272 ETETESA
+272 
-279 SDTEVVTEV
+279 
-288 ATEAESESESN
+288 
-299 TESDTES
+299 
-306 DTEVSNGSE
+306 
-315 ESTEAETLSEE
+315 ETLSEE

-332 AMNDAADKILKEFED
+332 AMNDAADKILKEFEE
-347 GSDAADFI
+347 GNDAADFI

-369 EISISEEGTAVYNA
+369 EISISEDGTAVYNA
-383 AAWALSTDECTIYN
+383 AAWALATDECTVYR

-430 ALFEE
+430 ALFSE
-435 KYSEIQDASSKF
+435 KYAEIQDDSSKF
-447 KVDQDVIDTIRFTTP
+447 KVDEDVIDTIRFTTP
-462 VYVAPTEEDTT
+462 VYVAPSE
-473 EETTENASEEAS
+473 EETSESETSGEETSESETGEKESTKEEKSSESDESEEAVSEAS
-485 SEDASSEEASSESES
+485 SE
-500 ESSSEEVTEE
+500 EE
-510 SAEKNTESESE
+510 SK
-521 SEKES
+521 
-526 TSEAETK
+526 

>member
-1 MNRFMKYAAAAL
+1 MNRIMKYAAAAL

-27 LEQKTPE
+27 LEKKAPE
-34 DTVAVTFG
+34 DTVAVSFG

-62 ESYFGSNICSND
+62 ESYFGSNICGND

-102 EYAEQNGIELSDA
+102 EYAKKNGIELSDD

-120 DDAIEKLKEEGEDY
+120 DEAIEKLQTESEDY
-134 LNAVGA
+134 LDAVGA

-188 ELTETTAAEEG
+188 ELTETTAANEATTEVSSDEDSSEEASSIENTEAESESASKDV
-199 TTVTETESG
+199 TTST
-208 SEEEASS
+208 EEASS
-215 EAGSS
+215 EKAS
-220 EETSEAGSEE
+220 TEAVSTEE

-235 ASDEAASSE
+235 VSELSS
-244 VASDEADSTEEAS
+244 EAS
-257 TEKETETSTEVATET
+257 TEDSTEV
-272 ETETESA
+272 
-279 SDTEVVTEV
+279 
-288 ATEAESESESN
+288 
-299 TESDTES
+299 
-306 DTEVSNGSE
+306 
-315 ESTEAETLSEE
+315 ETLSEE

-332 AMNDAADKILKEFED
+332 AMNDVADKILKEFEE
-347 GSDAADFI
+347 GNDAADFI

-369 EISISEEGTAVYNA
+369 EISISEDGTAVYNA
-383 AAWALSTDECTIYN
+383 AAWALATDECTVYR

-430 ALFEE
+430 ALFSE
-435 KYSEIQDASSKF
+435 KYAEIQDDSSKF
-447 KVDQDVIDTIRFTTP
+447 KVDEDVIDTIRFTTP
-462 VYVAPTEEDTT
+462 VYVAPSE
-473 EETTENASEEAS
+473 EETSESETSGEETSESETGEKESTKEEKSSESDESKEVVSEAS
-485 SEDASSEEASSESES
+485 SE
-500 ESSSEEVTEE
+500 EE
-510 SAEKNTESESE
+510 SK
-521 SEKES
+521 
-526 TSEAETK
+526 

>member
-1 MNRFMKYAAAAL
+1 MNRIMKYAAAAL

-27 LEQKTPE
+27 LEKKAPE
-34 DTVAVTFG
+34 DTVAVSFG
-42 DTNIMLDEVTY
+42 DTNIMLDEITY

-62 ESYFGSNICSND
+62 ESYFGSNICGND

-102 EYAEQNGIELSDA
+102 EYAKKNGIELSDD

-120 DDAIEKLKEEGEDY
+120 DEAIEKLQTESEDY
-134 LNAVGA
+134 LEAVGA

-188 ELTETTAAEEG
+188 ELTETTAADEA
-199 TTVTETESG
+199 TTEVSSDEDS
-208 SEEEASS
+208 SEEASS
-215 EAGSS
+215 IENTEAES
-220 EETSEAGSEE
+220 ESASKDVTTSTEE

-235 ASDEAASSE
+235 ASTDAAST
-244 VASDEADSTEEAS
+244 EAVSTEEAS
-257 TEKETETSTEVATET
+257 SENVSELSSEASTEDSTEV
-272 ETETESA
+272 
-279 SDTEVVTEV
+279 
-288 ATEAESESESN
+288 
-299 TESDTES
+299 
-306 DTEVSNGSE
+306 
-315 ESTEAETLSEE
+315 ETLSEE

-332 AMNDAADKILKEFED
+332 AMNDAADKILKEFEE
-347 GSDAADFI
+347 GNDAADFI

-369 EISISEEGTAVYNA
+369 EISISEDGTAVYNA
-383 AAWALSTDECTIYN
+383 AAWALATDECTVYR

-430 ALFEE
+430 ALFSE
-435 KYSEIQDASSKF
+435 KYAEIQDDSSKF
-447 KVDQDVIDTIRFTTP
+447 KVDEDVIDTIRFTTP
-462 VYVAPTEEDTT
+462 VYVAPSE
-473 EETTENASEEAS
+473 EETSESETSGEETSESETGEEESTKEEKSSESDESEEAVSEAS
-485 SEDASSEEASSESES
+485 SE
-500 ESSSEEVTEE
+500 EE
-510 SAEKNTESESE
+510 SK
-521 SEKES
+521 
-526 TSEAETK
+526 

>member
-1 MNRFMKYAAAAL
+1 MNRIMKYAAAAFV
-13 AAATAVSTLGGCEQ
+13 AATAVSTLGGCEQ
-27 LEQKTPE
+27 LEKKAPE
-34 DTVAVTFG
+34 DTVAVSFG

-62 ESYFGSNICSND
+62 ESYFGSNICGND

-102 EYAEQNGIELSDA
+102 EYAKKNGIELSDD

-120 DDAIEKLKEEGEDY
+120 DEAIEKLQTESEDY
-134 LNAVGA
+134 LDAVGA

-188 ELTETTAAEEG
+188 ELTETTAANEATTEVSSDEDSSEEASSIENTEAESESASKDV
-199 TTVTETESG
+199 TTST
-208 SEEEASS
+208 EEASS
-215 EAGSS
+215 EKAS
-220 EETSEAGSEE
+220 TEAVSTEE

-235 ASDEAASSE
+235 VSKLSS
-244 VASDEADSTEEAS
+244 EAS
-257 TEKETETSTEVATET
+257 TEDSTEV
-272 ETETESA
+272 
-279 SDTEVVTEV
+279 
-288 ATEAESESESN
+288 
-299 TESDTES
+299 
-306 DTEVSNGSE
+306 
-315 ESTEAETLSEE
+315 ETLSEE

-332 AMNDAADKILKEFED
+332 AMNDAADKILKEFEE
-347 GSDAADFI
+347 GNDAADFI

-369 EISISEEGTAVYNA
+369 EISISEDGTAVYNA
-383 AAWALSTDECTIYN
+383 AAWALATDECTVYR

-430 ALFEE
+430 ALFSE
-435 KYSEIQDASSKF
+435 KYAEIQDDSSKF
-447 KVDQDVIDTIRFTTP
+447 KVDEDVIDTIRFTTP
-462 VYVAPTEEDTT
+462 VYVAPSE
-473 EETTENASEEAS
+473 EETSESETSGEETSESETGEKESTKEEKSSESDESKEVVSEAS
-485 SEDASSEEASSESES
+485 SE
-500 ESSSEEVTEE
+500 EE
-510 SAEKNTESESE
+510 SK
-521 SEKES
+521 
-526 TSEAETK
+526 

>member
-1 MNRFMKYAAAAL
+1 MNRIMKYAAAAL

-27 LEQKTPE
+27 LENKAPE
-34 DTVAVTFG
+34 DTVAVSFG

-102 EYAEQNGIELSDA
+102 EYAKKNGIELSDD

-120 DDAIEKLKEEGEDY
+120 DEAIEKLQTEAEDY
-134 LNAVGA
+134 LDAVGA

-188 ELTETTAAEEG
+188 ELTETTAAAEA
-199 TTVTETESG
+199 TTEV
-208 SEEEASS
+208 SS
-215 EAGSS
+215 DEDSS
-220 EETSEAGSEE
+220 EE
-230 ASSEN
+230 SSSIEN
-235 ASDEAASSE
+235 
-244 VASDEADSTEEAS
+244 
-257 TEKETETSTEVATET
+257 
-272 ETETESA
+272 
-279 SDTEVVTEV
+279 
-288 ATEAESESESN
+288 TEAESESASKDVTTS
-299 TESDTES
+299 TEEAS
-306 DTEVSNGSE
+306 SE
-315 ESTEAETLSEE
+315 KASTEAVSTEEASSEKTSELSSEASTEASTESETLSEE

-332 AMNDAADKILKEFED
+332 AMNDAADKILKAFEE
-347 GSDAADFI
+347 GNDAADFI

-369 EISISEEGTAVYNA
+369 EISISEDGTAVYNA
-383 AAWALSTDECTIYN
+383 AAWALATDECTVYK

-406 RCLDDN
+406 RCIDDN

-430 ALFEE
+430 ALFSE
-435 KYSEIQDASSKF
+435 KYAEIQDESSKF
-447 KVDQDVIDTIRFTTP
+447 KVDEDVIDTIRFTTP
-462 VYVAPTEEDTT
+462 VYVAPSEEETSEGETGKEETSENETSEEESSKAEKSSESDETEE
-473 EETTENASEEAS
+473 AVSEAS
-485 SEDASSEEASSESES
+485 SE
-500 ESSSEEVTEE
+500 EE
-510 SAEKNTESESE
+510 SK
-521 SEKES
+521 
-526 TSEAETK
+526 

>member
-1 MNRFMKYAAAAL
+1 MNRIMKYAAAAL

-27 LEQKTPE
+27 LEKKAPE
-34 DTVAVTFG
+34 DTVAVSFG

-62 ESYFGSNICSND
+62 ESYFGSNICGND

-102 EYAEQNGIELSDA
+102 EYAKKNGIELSDD

-120 DDAIEKLKEEGEDY
+120 DEAIEKLQTESEDY
-134 LNAVGA
+134 LDAVGA

-188 ELTETTAAEEG
+188 ELTETTAADGATTEVSSDEDSSEESSSIENTEAESESASKDV
-199 TTVTETESG
+199 TTST
-208 SEEEASS
+208 EEASS
-215 EAGSS
+215 EKAS
-220 EETSEAGSEE
+220 TEE

-235 ASDEAASSE
+235 VSEFSS
-244 VASDEADSTEEAS
+244 EAS
-257 TEKETETSTEVATET
+257 TE
-272 ETETESA
+272 
-279 SDTEVVTEV
+279 D
-288 ATEAESESESN
+288 
-299 TESDTES
+299 
-306 DTEVSNGSE
+306 
-315 ESTEAETLSEE
+315 STEAETLSEE

-332 AMNDAADKILKEFED
+332 AMNDAADKILKEFEE
-347 GSDAADFI
+347 GNDAADFI

-369 EISISEEGTAVYNA
+369 EISISEDGTAVYNA
-383 AAWALSTDECTIYN
+383 AAWALATDECTVYR

-430 ALFEE
+430 ALFSE
-435 KYSEIQDASSKF
+435 KYAEIQDDSSKF
-447 KVDQDVIDTIRFTTP
+447 KVDEDVIDTIRFTTP
-462 VYVAPTEEDTT
+462 VYVAPSE
-473 EETTENASEEAS
+473 EETSESETGEEESTKEEKSSESDESEEAVSEAS
-485 SEDASSEEASSESES
+485 SE
-500 ESSSEEVTEE
+500 EE
-510 SAEKNTESESE
+510 SK
-521 SEKES
+521 
-526 TSEAETK
+526 

>member
-1 MNRFMKYAAAAL
+1 MNRIMKYAAAAL

-27 LEQKTPE
+27 LENKAPE
-34 DTVAVTFG
+34 DTVAVSFG

-102 EYAEQNGIELSDA
+102 EYAKKNGIELSDD

-120 DDAIEKLKEEGEDY
+120 DEAIEKLQTEAEDY
-134 LNAVGA
+134 LDAVGA

-188 ELTETTAAEEG
+188 ELTETTAADEA
-199 TTVTETESG
+199 TTEVSSDEDS
-208 SEEEASS
+208 SEEASS
-215 EAGSS
+215 IENTEAES
-220 EETSEAGSEE
+220 ESASKDVTTSTEE

-235 ASDEAASSE
+235 ASTDAAST
-244 VASDEADSTEEAS
+244 EAVSTEEAS
-257 TEKETETSTEVATET
+257 SENVSKLSSEASTEDSTEV
-272 ETETESA
+272 
-279 SDTEVVTEV
+279 
-288 ATEAESESESN
+288 
-299 TESDTES
+299 
-306 DTEVSNGSE
+306 
-315 ESTEAETLSEE
+315 ETLSEE

-332 AMNDAADKILKEFED
+332 AMNDAADKILKEFEE
-347 GSDAADFI
+347 GNDAADFI

-369 EISISEEGTAVYNA
+369 EISISEDGTAVYNA
-383 AAWALSTDECTIYN
+383 AAWALATDECTVYR

-430 ALFEE
+430 ALFSE
-435 KYSEIQDASSKF
+435 KYAEIQDDSSKF
-447 KVDQDVIDTIRFTTP
+447 KVDEDVIDTIRFTTP
-462 VYVAPTEEDTT
+462 VYVAPSE
-473 EETTENASEEAS
+473 EETSESETSGEETSESETGEEESTKEEKSSESDESEEAVSEAS
-485 SEDASSEEASSESES
+485 SE
-500 ESSSEEVTEE
+500 EE
-510 SAEKNTESESE
+510 SK
-521 SEKES
+521 
-526 TSEAETK
+526 

>member
-1 MNRFMKYAAAAL
+1 MNRIMKYAAAAL

-27 LEQKTPE
+27 LEKKAPE
-34 DTVAVTFG
+34 DTVAVSFG

-62 ESYFGSNICSND
+62 ESYFGSNICGND

-102 EYAEQNGIELSDA
+102 EYAKKNGIELSDD

-120 DDAIEKLKEEGEDY
+120 DEAIEKLQTESEDY
-134 LNAVGA
+134 LEAVGA

-188 ELTETTAAEEG
+188 ELTETTAADEA
-199 TTVTETESG
+199 TTEVSSDEDS
-208 SEEEASS
+208 SEEASS
-215 EAGSS
+215 IENTEAES
-220 EETSEAGSEE
+220 ESASKDVTTSTEE

-235 ASDEAASSE
+235 ASTDAAST
-244 VASDEADSTEEAS
+244 EAVSTEEAS
-257 TEKETETSTEVATET
+257 SENVSELSSEASTEDSTEV
-272 ETETESA
+272 
-279 SDTEVVTEV
+279 
-288 ATEAESESESN
+288 
-299 TESDTES
+299 
-306 DTEVSNGSE
+306 
-315 ESTEAETLSEE
+315 ETLSEE

-332 AMNDAADKILKEFED
+332 AMNDAVDKILKEFEE
-347 GSDAADFI
+347 GNDAADFI

-369 EISISEEGTAVYNA
+369 EISISEDGTAVYNA
-383 AAWALSTDECTIYN
+383 AAWALATDECTVYR

-430 ALFEE
+430 ALFSE
-435 KYSEIQDASSKF
+435 KYAEIQDDSSKF
-447 KVDQDVIDTIRFTTP
+447 KVDEDVIDTIRFTTP
-462 VYVAPTEEDTT
+462 VYVAPSE
-473 EETTENASEEAS
+473 EETSESETSGEETSESETGEEESTKEEKSSESDESEEAVSEAS
-485 SEDASSEEASSESES
+485 SE
-500 ESSSEEVTEE
+500 EE
-510 SAEKNTESESE
+510 SK
-521 SEKES
+521 
-526 TSEAETK
+526 

>member
-1 MNRFMKYAAAAL
+1 MNRIMKYAAAAL

-27 LEQKTPE
+27 LEKKAPE
-34 DTVAVTFG
+34 DTVAVSFG

-62 ESYFGSNICSND
+62 ESYFGSNICGND

-102 EYAEQNGIELSDA
+102 EYAKKNGIELSDD

-120 DDAIEKLKEEGEDY
+120 DEAIEKLQTESEDY
-134 LNAVGA
+134 LDAVGA

-188 ELTETTAAEEG
+188 ELTETTAADEA
-199 TTVTETESG
+199 TTEV
-208 SEEEASS
+208 SS
-215 EAGSS
+215 DEDS
-220 EETSEAGSEE
+220 SEE
-230 ASSEN
+230 ASSIEN
-235 ASDEAASSE
+235 
-244 VASDEADSTEEAS
+244 
-257 TEKETETSTEVATET
+257 
-272 ETETESA
+272 
-279 SDTEVVTEV
+279 
-288 ATEAESESESN
+288 TEAESESASKDVTTS
-299 TESDTES
+299 TEEASSEKASTEAVS
-306 DTEVSNGSE
+306 SENVSELSSEASTED
-315 ESTEAETLSEE
+315 STEAETLSEE

-332 AMNDAADKILKEFED
+332 AMNDAADKILKEFEE
-347 GSDAADFI
+347 GNDAADFI

-369 EISISEEGTAVYNA
+369 EISISEDGTAVYNA
-383 AAWALSTDECTIYN
+383 AAWALATDECTVYR

-430 ALFEE
+430 ALFSE
-435 KYSEIQDASSKF
+435 KYAEIQDDSSKF
-447 KVDQDVIDTIRFTTP
+447 KVDEDVIDTIRFTTP
-462 VYVAPTEEDTT
+462 VYVAPSE
-473 EETTENASEEAS
+473 EETSESETSGEETSESETGEEESTKEEKSSESDESEEAVSEAS
-485 SEDASSEEASSESES
+485 SE
-500 ESSSEEVTEE
+500 EE
-510 SAEKNTESESE
+510 SK
-521 SEKES
+521 
-526 TSEAETK
+526 